1 MSAKKVLIV
10 DDAQFM
16 RGMLKDILTK
26 LGWVVAGEAGD
37 GAEAI
42 AKFSELRPDMV
53 TMDMVMPKVS
63 GTEAIKGILKN
74 DPTAKILVVS
84 AIDQKD
90 VLAEA
95 LRLGAVDFI
104 VKPFDGTKIEST
116 LKRVF
121 RT

>member
-1 MSAKKVLIV
+1 MAAKRVLIV

-16 RGMLKDILTK
+16 RGMLKDILSR

-42 AKFSELRPDMV
+42 EKFSALKPDMV

-63 GTEAIKGILKN
+63 GTEAIKGILKSN
-74 DPTAKILVVS
+74 PAAKILVVS

-95 LRLGAVDFI
+95 LKLGAIDFI
-104 VKPFDGTKIEST
+104 VKPFDGAKIEST